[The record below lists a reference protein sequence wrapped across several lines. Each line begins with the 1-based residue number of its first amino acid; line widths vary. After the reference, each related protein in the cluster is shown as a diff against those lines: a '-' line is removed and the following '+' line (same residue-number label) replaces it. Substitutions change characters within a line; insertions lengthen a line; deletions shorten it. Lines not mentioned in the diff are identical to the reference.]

1 MVYIEV
7 AMIRVMISDHGNES
21 PYMWWYKFI
30 ASVKHGKYGQTVEQ
44 RIDVLNTELI
54 NWSAQLW
61 QNEPV
66 PHELGTT
73 ISKYRNVYLDFYDEQ
88 AYTWFILR
96 WA

>member
-7 AMIRVMISDHGNES
+7 AMIRVRISERGNES
-21 PYMWWYKFI
+21 PYDWWYKFI
-30 ASVKHGKYGQTVEQ
+30 ESVKRGMNGTIDK
-44 RIDVLNTELI
+44 RIDILNTELM
-54 NWSAQLW
+54 NWSAQVW

>member
-1 MVYIEV
+1 
-7 AMIRVMISDHGNES
+7 MIRVLISDHGNMS
-21 PYMWWYKFI
+21 PYDWWYNYV
-30 ASVKHGKYGQTVEQ
+30 ASVRKGPSNITVDR
-44 RIDVLNTELI
+44 RIDDLNIELM

-61 QNEPV
+61 QNEPI

-73 ISKYRNVYLDFYDEQ
+73 VSKYRNVYLDFYDEQ